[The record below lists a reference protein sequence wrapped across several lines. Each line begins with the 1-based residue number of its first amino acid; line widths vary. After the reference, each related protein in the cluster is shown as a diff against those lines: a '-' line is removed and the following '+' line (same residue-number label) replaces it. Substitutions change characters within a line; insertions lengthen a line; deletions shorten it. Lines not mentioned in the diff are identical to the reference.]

1 MHRVALKI
9 YEVAKLSNLK
19 RKAIEQEISCMIELN
34 GSEHF
39 PRLLGTFETEESD
52 VVLVQEYISGNSLLK
67 RLQHKFGPP
76 KEEQA
81 KDWMRQL
88 ANAVRLM
95 HSKSVCHR
103 DLKLD
108 NIIISDSGKLKV
120 IDFGFSVKCA

>member
-1 MHRVALKI
+1 
-9 YEVAKLSNLK
+9 
-19 RKAIEQEISCMIELN
+19 MIALN
-34 GSEHF
+34 GNEQF
-39 PRLLGTFETEESD
+39 PKLLGTFETEESD

-67 RLQHKFGPP
+67 LLQHKTGPP

-88 ANAVRLM
+88 ASAVRLM
-95 HSKSVCHR
+95 HSKSICHR

-120 IDFGFSVKCA
+120 IDFGFSVQCA